1 MLPAVWS
8 LPRLPAAIDGEH
20 GPSCLQVDSVV
31 CLFRSW
37 PFLLMSRV
45 SKAGV
50 KNIVHVQAAAAL
62 PMRRQS
68 LTIYLSTNSKRLPR
82 RARPPSELVLG
93 RFTGSRQSDLQ
104 GCLGPCC
111 RVEGRNCLERT
122 RTQAV
127 SLVAEGGSHEAHEVK
142 AAPTA
147 AHGAYEAYNVGQD
160 EPPPIAPIGANHLVV
175 RTSGVCSPR
184 ERPTCRRRSGAP
196 TAEGAQ
202 ENKRKNISIDQT
214 EL

>member
-1 MLPAVWS
+1 MNNFCPPPLPANTHWIVS
-8 LPRLPAAIDGEH
+8 CFGLQPVTYASCGLEPPRVPAAIDSEQ

-31 CLFRSW
+31 HLFRSW

-111 RVEGRNCLERT
+111 RVEGRKCLERT

-127 SLVAEGGSHEAHEVK
+127 SLVAEDGSHEAHEVK

-147 AHGAYEAYNVGQD
+147 AHGAYEAYNVGQG
-160 EPPPIAPIGANHLVV
+160 EPPSNSTNWG
-175 RTSGVCSPR
+175 
-184 ERPTCRRRSGAP
+184 
-196 TAEGAQ
+196 
-202 ENKRKNISIDQT
+202 K
-214 EL
+214 